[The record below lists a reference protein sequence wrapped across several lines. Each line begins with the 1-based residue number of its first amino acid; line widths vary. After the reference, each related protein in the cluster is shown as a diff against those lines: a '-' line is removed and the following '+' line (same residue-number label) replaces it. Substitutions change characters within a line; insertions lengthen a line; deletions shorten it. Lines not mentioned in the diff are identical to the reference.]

1 MLFSARRVGGGL
13 AALLLLTTAFGCSNR
28 TIVGRAGGDFTAYYN
43 AYYNARKSFDA
54 GTEALRQARTPVSR
68 SAYLAVYPPTVG
80 ASQASFDG
88 AVRKA
93 ADVLRKH
100 PGSRWT
106 DDALLLIGQSYYHL
120 GQYAPAEQKFREV
133 LFEWRGRDGR
143 PSPLARDAR
152 LWLAR
157 TLVAAQRP
165 QAAADFFAQA
175 FAQQAEISRP
185 DLARLRLARADFH
198 VTRSA
203 WDEAADDLRNA
214 LPDVRDDRL
223 HARAAYLLGQVEE
236 TRGRYA
242 EARDAF
248 AEASR
253 RNPDDA
259 LVLAARVGQVR
270 MQAAAGDPA
279 GAVQAA
285 AALVA
290 DERNAEFR
298 ADLTVVQARLLAS
311 ASRSDEA
318 LDLLRRT
325 LRSDARDLS
334 AQRGA
339 LYYALA
345 DLYRTGY
352 GDYLSAALYYD
363 SAAAV
368 LPAATAAA
376 TLPRGSVTSSPTREA
391 VLDAAQRKDVF
402 GAFAAARRRL
412 SETDSLLRVGAL
424 DADAFAAFVHD
435 LRERRA
441 RELAAANRAAAAA
454 AEAQAFGGSLREQG
468 LAPTPTSQAL
478 TPPATAA
485 SGETGFLYYR
495 DPSRVRA
502 NRVAFEQ
509 TWGNRP
515 LVPNWRRRAAISGAG
530 AVQLA
535 ASERLAPG
543 SLDRVGDGNDNL
555 PEVDVSAIP
564 RTPEAMARVREQRAE
579 ARYALANA
587 FFLRMNQ
594 PDSARAWL
602 RRIVEEDAES
612 SVAPRALYALAEVE
626 RARGDTAAAHVTLER
641 VLAQYPDRDFA
652 DRARETLGL
661 APTVRPDSSAEGQRA
676 YADAFAALE
685 AAPDSAAADSAA
697 LAGLLDVA
705 ARYRGQLAGAQA
717 LLGFARRVLERANG
731 DSLALRAPLPAD
743 SALLVRA
750 GIFPDSAGAPVRLDH
765 LYRTLAQTYPGTA
778 YAERAQAVLAAL
790 TGEAAPPPSAAPAV
804 DDEVDVLDRPR
815 PQEQGRPAPGVR
827 PERPMPTGRPDRR
840 PAPQGAPAGQRPVR
854 PID

>member
-1 MLFSARRVGGGL
+1 MTFVRVPVAMSVPMHRLRGGL
-13 AALLLLTTAFGCSNR
+13 AAVVLLATFSGCSNR

-54 GTEALRQARTPVSR
+54 GMDALRQVPQPVSR
-68 SAYLAVYPPTVG
+68 SAYLAVYPPTSG
-80 ASQASFDG
+80 ASQSHFDG

-133 LFEWRGRDGR
+133 LFEWRGRDGK
-143 PSPLARDAR
+143 PSPLAADAR

-175 FAQQAEISRP
+175 FAQQADLHRH
-185 DLARLRLARADFH
+185 DLARLRLARADFY
-198 VTRSA
+198 VTRAA
-203 WDEAADDLRNA
+203 WSDAADDLRNA
-214 LPDVRDDRL
+214 LPDVRDARL
-223 HARAAYLLGQVEE
+223 HARAAFLLGQVEE
-236 TRGRYA
+236 TRGRFA

-248 AEASR
+248 AEATR

-259 LVLAARVGQVR
+259 LVFAARVGQVR

-279 GAVQAA
+279 GAVQVAA
-285 AALVA
+285 DLAA

-298 ADLTVVQARLLAS
+298 ADLAVVQARLLTA

-318 LDLLRRT
+318 RDLLRRT
-325 LRSDARDLS
+325 LRSDARDLA

-368 LPAATAAA
+368 LPAASAAA
-376 TLPRGSVTSSPTREA
+376 VALPRGSVTAVPTREA

-402 GAFAAARRRL
+402 GAFAVARRRL

-424 DADAFAAFVHD
+424 DADAFAQFVHD

-441 RELAAANRAAAAA
+441 REQADANRAAAAA
-454 AEAQAFGGSLREQG
+454 ADAQAFGGTLREQG
-468 LAPTPTSQAL
+468 LAPTNQPPGL
-478 TPPATAA
+478 TPPTAA
-485 SGETGFLYYR
+485 AAGEAGFLYHR

-502 NRVAFEQ
+502 NRLAFEQ

-535 ASERLAPG
+535 ASEIRAPG
-543 SLDRVGDGNDNL
+543 SLDRVGDGEDDL

-564 RTPEAMARVREQRAE
+564 RTPEATVRVREQRAE

-587 FFLRMNQ
+587 FFLRMGQ
-594 PDSARAWL
+594 PDSARVWL
-602 RRIVEEDAES
+602 HRIVEEDAES
-612 SVAPRALYALAEVE
+612 AVAPRALYALAEVE
-626 RARGDTAAAHVTLER
+626 RALGDTAAAHVTLER
-641 VLAQYPDRDFA
+641 VLALYPDRDFA

-661 APTVRPDSSAEGQRA
+661 ALTVRPDSSAEGQRA
-676 YADAFAALE
+676 YAEAWAAAE
-685 AAPDSAAADSAA
+685 ATPDSVAWAR
-697 LAGLLDVA
+697 LLDVA
-705 ARYRGQLAGAQA
+705 VRYRGQPSGAQA
-717 LLGFARRVLERANG
+717 LLAFARGVLERANG

-743 SALLVRA
+743 SALLARA
-750 GIFPDSAGAPVRLDH
+750 GLLPDSAGVPVRLDN
-765 LYRTLAQTYPGTA
+765 LYRTLAQTYPGTP

-790 TGEAAPPPSAAPAV
+790 TGDALLPTASPAI
-804 DDEVDVLDRPR
+804 DDEVDVLERRRQREQNRPVPTPRSDRPLPNGQR
-815 PQEQGRPAPGVR
+815 PQSSE
-827 PERPMPTGRPDRR
+827 
-840 PAPQGAPAGQRPVR
+840 RPVR

>member
-1 MLFSARRVGGGL
+1 MTFVRVPVAMSVPMFLLRGGV
-13 AALLLLTTAFGCSNR
+13 AAVALLATLSGCSNR
-28 TIVGRAGGDFTAYYN
+28 TIVGRAGSDFTAYYN
-43 AYYNARKSFDA
+43 AYYNARKSFDV
-54 GTEALRQARTPVSR
+54 GMEALRQAHTPVSR

-80 ASQASFDG
+80 ASQANFDG
-88 AVRKA
+88 AVRKGA
-93 ADVLRKH
+93 EVLRKH

-106 DDALLLIGQSYYHL
+106 DDALMLIGQSYYHL

-133 LFEWRGRDGR
+133 LFEWRGRDGK
-143 PSPLARDAR
+143 PSPRAHDAR

-157 TLVAAQRP
+157 TLVAARRP
-165 QAAADFFAQA
+165 QAAADFFAQS
-175 FAQQAEISRP
+175 FAQQADLSRL
-185 DLARLRLARADFH
+185 DLARLRLVRADFY
-198 VTRSA
+198 VTLAA
-203 WDEAADDLRNA
+203 WDDAADDLRNA
-214 LPDVRDDRL
+214 LPDVRDGRL
-223 HARAAYLLGQVEE
+223 RARASYLLGQVEE
-236 TRGRYA
+236 TRGHFA
-242 EARDAF
+242 DARDAF
-248 AEASR
+248 AAATR

-259 LVLAARVGQVR
+259 LALAARVGQMR
-270 MQAAAGDPA
+270 MQAAAGDPV
-279 GAVQAA
+279 GAIQAA
-285 AALVA
+285 TALVA

-311 ASRSDEA
+311 AARSDEA
-318 LDLLRRT
+318 RDLLHRT
-325 LRSDARDLS
+325 LRGDARDRT

-368 LPAATAAA
+368 LPAASASV
-376 TLPRGSVTSSPTREA
+376 TLPRGSVTATPTREA
-391 VLDAAQRKDVF
+391 VTDAAQRKDVF

-412 SETDSLLRVGAL
+412 SEADSLLRVGAL
-424 DADAFAAFVHD
+424 DDAAFAQFVRE

-454 AEAQAFGGSLREQG
+454 ADAQAFGGSLQDQG
-468 LAPTPTSQAL
+468 LAPPATSQPL
-478 TPPATAA
+478 TTTQPAA
-485 SGETGFLYYR
+485 SGDAGFLYYR

-543 SLDRVGDGNDNL
+543 SLDRVGGVEDNL

-564 RTPEAMARVREQRAE
+564 RTPEATARVREQRAE

-587 FFLRMNQ
+587 FFLRMAE
-594 PDSARAWL
+594 PDSARIWL

-626 RARGDTAAAHVTLER
+626 RARGDTAAARTTLEQ
-641 VLAQYPDRDFA
+641 VLALYPDRDFA
-652 DRARETLGL
+652 DRARQSLGL
-661 APTVRPDSSAEGQRA
+661 SSVVRPDSSAEGQRA
-676 YADAFAALE
+676 YADALSAAE
-685 AAPDSAAADSAA
+685 AGPDSIAYAR
-697 LAGLLDVA
+697 LLDVA
-705 ARYRGQLAGAQA
+705 IRYRGQSAGAQA
-717 LLGFARRVLERANG
+717 LLALAYRVQERANG

-743 SALLVRA
+743 SALLARA
-750 GIFPDSAGAPVRLDH
+750 GLRPDSAGAPVQLDH
-765 LYRTLAQTYPGTA
+765 VYRALAATYPGTR
-778 YAERAQAVLAAL
+778 YAEHAQAVLAAL
-790 TGEAAPPPSAAPAV
+790 SGGQGPGGEPGVPSTEDEGDLLEGRRQRAPA
-804 DDEVDVLDRPR
+804 RPAAG
-815 PQEQGRPAPGVR
+815 EQAPPAPG
-827 PERPMPTGRPDRR
+827 RR
-840 PAPQGAPAGQRPVR
+840 PSREQRPVR